1 VNPPRQNLL
10 ASFVAAFSGLG
21 ALWQGR
27 NARLQCLASLMVVG
41 CGAALGI
48 SGGEWCLVLLCCG
61 AVLAAECFNTALEKL
76 ADALHPERHPLVGQA
91 KDVAAAGVLLLALAS
106 ATIGA
111 IVFLPK
117 FILLFHA
124 H

>member
-1 VNPPRQNLL
+1 
-10 ASFVAAFSGLG
+10 
-21 ALWQGR
+21 
-27 NARLQCLASLMVVG
+27 MVVG

-48 SGGEWCLVLLCCG
+48 SVGEWCLVLLCCG
-61 AVLAAECFNTALEKL
+61 TVLAAECFNTALEKL

-106 ATIGA
+106 AATGA